1 MRDGEGAPAS
11 KTGKLC
17 IQKVKDAVRSGDS
30 TFFPKKHFLKND
42 QIHFAIDL
50 LS

>member
-17 IQKVKDAVRSGDS
+17 IQRVKDAGSSGDS
-30 TFFPKKHFLKND
+30 TFFQRNIFLRMIKF
-42 QIHFAIDL
+42 I
-50 LS
+50 SP